1 MVGPLT
7 GVLFIDLSKAF
18 DTVNRNVLIHNLK
31 SFGICENTVSW
42 FKSYL
47 SSREQSVGWKGVIS
61 KPSNIT
67 IGVPQG

>member
-1 MVGPLT
+1 M
-7 GVLFIDLSKAF
+7 
-18 DTVNRNVLIHNLK
+18 K

-61 KPSNIT
+61 KPNNIT
-67 IGVPQG
+67 IGVPQGSILGPLVFFHYL